1 MPNTNVN
8 TLATLPQEAKTFYD
22 KTLLQ
27 RLLPTLVFAKY
38 GQKKSLKSRSGKTI
52 EFRKFMSLKPAT
64 TPLTEGVTPTGKDLT
79 MTSITATVEQ
89 YGDFVEISDMLDLTG
104 IDPVLVEAA
113 EILGEQA
120 GLTID
125 NVVRDI
131 ICAGTNVQYAKGKE
145 STDAI
150 TKSDVFSADEAAIA
164 STTLKKGNVKKL
176 EGKFYIGVVDPDI
189 AYDLKKDPLFTDISK
204 YNGGKAIMEDEIGEL
219 HGVRFVE
226 TTETLVKENASGVK
240 VHCAMIIGRDAYG
253 VVDVNGSVKPE
264 NIVKAFGSAGTADPL
279 NQRATSGWKAL
290 FTAKRLDESAMVRI
304 ECATSRD

>member
-1 MPNTNVN
+1 MPNIN

-64 TPLTEGVTPTGKDLT
+64 TPLTEGVTPAGKELA
-79 MTSITATVEQ
+79 MTSVTATVEQ

-150 TKSDVFSADEAAIA
+150 TKADVFSA
-164 STTLKKGNVKKL
+164 
-176 EGKFYIGVVDPDI
+176 
-189 AYDLKKDPLFTDISK
+189 
-204 YNGGKAIMEDEIGEL
+204 
-219 HGVRFVE
+219 
-226 TTETLVKENASGVK
+226 
-240 VHCAMIIGRDAYG
+240 C
-253 VVDVNGSVKPE
+253 
-264 NIVKAFGSAGTADPL
+264 PL
-279 NQRATSGWKAL
+279 NFARTVNHPQIRINQYFQKNPRRIFVSPFTGVGAL
-290 FTAKRLDESAMVRI
+290 DLADIHPFHYGAYQSHRI
-304 ECATSRD
+304 IFCYEYFCFYW